1 MRKLSAT
8 ALLTLIAVI
17 VFLAVILFLPRPAK
31 ADPRTDCP
39 SPAPCKVITL
49 SAEEEQAL
57 TGPKMLFDTAVQGR
71 QLDMMG
77 IASYFRQKLS
87 IAPAGDAPKA
97 AEKASDA
104 AAQPSAAK

>member
-17 VFLAVILFLPRPAK
+17 VFLMVILFLPRPAK

-39 SPAPCKVITL
+39 SPAPCKVITI
-49 SAEEEQAL
+49 SPEEEQAL

-87 IAPAGDAPKA
+87 VAPAGDVPKA
-97 AEKASDA
+97 VEKAPDA
-104 AAQPSAAK
+104 PAQSSVAK